1 MQKYA
6 FWQVV
11 TFNMKSENPRQLC
24 FAFSFGGGEGHGGRW
39 GLVADFLFLL
49 PGFLLERNV
58 FISHPPP
65 APLSCSICP
74 SSSF

>member
-24 FAFSFGGGEGHGGRW
+24 FAFFFFLRGVETEVWWEVG

-49 PGFLLERNV
+49 PGF
-58 FISHPPP
+58 
-65 APLSCSICP
+65 C
-74 SSSF
+74 